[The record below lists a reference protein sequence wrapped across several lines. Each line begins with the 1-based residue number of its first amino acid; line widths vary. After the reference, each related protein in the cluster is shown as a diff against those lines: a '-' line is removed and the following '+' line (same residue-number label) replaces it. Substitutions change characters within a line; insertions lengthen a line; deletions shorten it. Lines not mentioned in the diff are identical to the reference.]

1 MSAYAIWLDQQE
13 ARIFKFMPGRG
24 SGRESVDARILHR
37 KELRHSTDRNENT
50 QKFYHEL
57 AGHID
62 DATELLILGPG
73 LGKAQFKKHLEE
85 HHHGRLAKSIVGV
98 EPMDHPTENQ
108 IIASARRFFHR
119 WNLFNL

>member
-1 MSAYAIWLDQQE
+1 MSAYAVWLDQSE
-13 ARIFKFMPGRG
+13 AKIFKFMPGRG
-24 SGRESVDARILHR
+24 VGRESVDARILHR
-37 KELRHSTDRNENT
+37 KELRYGPEVDRNE
-50 QKFYHEL
+50 QKFYHEV

-73 LGKAQFKKHLEE
+73 LGKAQFKRHLEE
-85 HHHGRLAKSIVGV
+85 HHHLQLAKSIVGV

-108 IIASARRFFHR
+108 IVSAARKFFHR